1 MIGSTGAG
9 KSSTLN
15 TLCGLLG
22 KFHVSASEQ
31 SETSETTAELLFWRG
46 SETMEVEFID
56 TPGLADTMG
65 RDTKHIAEMVA
76 KIKEKKQVNAF
87 LIVLNGQNTRFD

>member
-1 MIGSTGAG
+1 VIGSTGAG

-15 TLCGLLG
+15 TLCGLQG
-22 KFHVSASEQ
+22 KFLVSASEQ
-31 SETSETTAELLFWRG
+31 SETSKTATELVLWRG
-46 SETMEVEFID
+46 SETMEVELID
-56 TPGLADTMG
+56 TPGIADTKG

-76 KIKEKKQVNAF
+76 KIKEKKKVNAF